1 MNSFNFLTF
10 YYEARRF
17 RWLLLLI
24 LTCSLAG
31 GYWWSIRQA
40 PQYISEAKMVVA
52 GRINMDAGSAYSE
65 DKDDFLG
72 TQAAIMQG
80 DEVTKRARQDLA
92 AAGIKEPSTRTDL
105 RAAFIPRT
113 EIFQLTATGSDS
125 VYTQAF
131 LRGAMR
137 AFFSIRKEMRLQRSE
152 ETRSAISQEIV
163 RVQKE
168 LDQATQDLNTF
179 QRRFS
184 VVSLEE
190 DVNAT
195 TGYLDT
201 LHKRIADLR
210 LERSVAATGGVD
222 AVAAG
227 AAIPT
232 GNDDNSGV
240 TAGTGGDADGQS
252 KERLVAVQQDLAVQ
266 QTQKDRLS
274 RNLRPEHPK
283 IKEVDN
289 KIAEDEKI
297 IALLSSQQRER
308 TQDQIAA
315 IDRETDLLEKDIQQK
330 QDHLLEVNNNLAEYK
345 NLKSSVDS
353 TRETYNKLIAE
364 VQSVGV
370 GEQIEQEPI
379 AILETASASKLVPK
393 HAILGLVQGAFLG
406 SALALGL
413 ILLLARLLPRFQSAA
428 AVKEAV
434 GLPVYGKILHDRW
447 FSRSRTVL
455 DCDQAHI
462 GFAES
467 FRSLRSGLLNRPQE
481 LAKQRCF
488 AVTSATPGEGK
499 STVTVNLGIAIAAT
513 NARVLLIDGDLRRGR
528 LHQLLGLQVTV
539 GFSDLLIGNATS
551 TAVLH
556 STRMQNLFLL
566 PAGPKIANTTELLLR
581 FGLDELFRE
590 LHSRFDYIIVDA
602 PPVLAADDAMTLASR
617 VSWTMFVV
625 RLGYSQPANSLKALD
640 ELTSRQIKVPG
651 VVINDVPRD
660 QITHSYYHYYHQLE
674 SRPFFM
680 EMTNAR
686 EKTAGKSRALSPL

>member
-1 MNSFNFLTF
+1 MNSFDFLTL

-17 RWLLLLI
+17 WWLLLLI
-24 LTCSLAG
+24 LICSLAG
-31 GYWWSIRQA
+31 GYWWSVKQA
-40 PQYISEAKMVVA
+40 SQYVSEAKMVVA
-52 GRINMDAGSAYSE
+52 GRSNLDASPAYSE
-65 DKDDFLG
+65 DKEDFLG

-80 DEVTKRARQDLA
+80 DEVTKRAGQDLA
-92 AAGIKEPSTRTDL
+92 AAGLKEPSTRTDL
-105 RAAFIPRT
+105 KAAFIPRT
-113 EIFQLTATGSDS
+113 EIFQLTATGTDPA
-125 VYTQAF
+125 YTQAF
-131 LRGAMR
+131 LQSAMR

-184 VVSLEE
+184 VISLEE

-195 TGYLDT
+195 TGYLDS
-201 LHKRIADLR
+201 LHKRIAGLR
-210 LERSVAATGGVD
+210 LERSVAATGEVD
-222 AVAAG
+222 PVAAG
-227 AAIPT
+227 AAIPI
-232 GNDDNSGV
+232 GDDDNSGV
-240 TAGTGGDADGQS
+240 TAGMGGDAGGQS
-252 KERLVAVQQDLAVQ
+252 KDRFLAVQQDLAVQ
-266 QTQKDRLS
+266 QTERDRLS

-283 IKEVDN
+283 IKEIDN

-308 TQDQIAA
+308 TQSQIAA

-353 TRETYNKLIAE
+353 SRETYNKLIAE

-370 GEQIEQEPI
+370 GEKIEQEPI
-379 AILETASASKLVPK
+379 AILETASVCKLVPK
-393 HAILGLVQGAFLG
+393 HAIFGLIQGAFLG

-428 AVKEAV
+428 AVKQAV
-434 GLPVYGKILHDRW
+434 GLPVYGKILRDRW

-467 FRSLRSGLLNRPQE
+467 FRSLRSGILNRPQE
-481 LAKQRCF
+481 LAAQRCF

-528 LHQLLGLQVTV
+528 LHQLLGLQPTA
-539 GFSDLLIGNATS
+539 GFSDLLSGNATA

-566 PAGPKIANTTELLLR
+566 PTGSKIANTTELLLR
-581 FGLDELFRE
+581 FALDELFRE

-674 SRPFFM
+674 SRPFT
-680 EMTNAR
+680 ELT
-686 EKTAGKSRALSPL
+686 TAAGRSAGQSKALYPL